1 MVRLLIAS
9 ILFAAAIMPA
19 GAQTKTSRPDA
30 MGITQD
36 LVSQVAAAV
45 DKQDAAAWAAV
56 LTPDATVLP
65 ASNPMS
71 PGGII
76 HGRQNAEKLFAG
88 MFNAGVKHADIKVVE
103 AHALGRFA
111 IWSVGEIHLAGTFP
125 INARYGQVAVRTRGG
140 WKVRMMTVSGDM
152 PPGGPPA
159 AK

>member
-1 MVRLLIAS
+1 MVRFLIVPMLLVAV
-9 ILFAAAIMPA
+9 AMPA
-19 GAQTKTSRPDA
+19 GAQTKAPRPDA
-30 MGITQD
+30 MGITQE

-65 ASNPMS
+65 AANPVT

-103 AHALGRFA
+103 AHALGRVA
-111 IWSVGEIHLAGTFP
+111 IWSVGEIHLTGAFP
-125 INARYGQVAVRTRGG
+125 INVRYGQVTVRTRGG
-140 WKVRMMTVSGDM
+140 WKVRMMTVSGDL